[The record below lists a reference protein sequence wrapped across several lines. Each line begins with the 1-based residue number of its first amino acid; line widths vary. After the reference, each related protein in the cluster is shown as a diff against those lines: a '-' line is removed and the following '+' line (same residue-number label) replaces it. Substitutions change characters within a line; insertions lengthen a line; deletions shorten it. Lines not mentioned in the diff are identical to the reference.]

1 MNTPATCPACG
12 APFHYRE
19 TSGTRIFFACSSYT
33 HEGRDALTYR
43 TDECHYRQTIR
54 DAAAVIRAFLDGD
67 RNAREKG
74 QNWIA
79 ENTP

>member
-1 MNTPATCPACG
+1 MSHPSTCPACG
-12 APFHYRE
+12 AAFQYRE
-19 TSGTRIFFACSSYT
+19 TSGTRIYFACSSYT
-33 HEGRDALTYR
+33 YEGRDGLAYR
-43 TDECHYRQTIR
+43 TDECHYRQSIR

-67 RNAREKG
+67 RDAREKG